1 MNNTED
7 VVMKGLT
14 AVMLVLGLVGS
25 NAWAAPKSCEELR
38 QEIEVKIQAA
48 GVASYTLEIVPN
60 EEVEDNGMVI
70 GTCDNGSR
78 KVIYQRNDL
87 TGSRMM

>member
-1 MNNTED
+1 
-7 VVMKGLT
+7 MKGWT
-14 AVMLVLGLVGS
+14 AVMLVLGLMGS
-25 NAWAAPKSCEELR
+25 NAWAAPKSCEELK

-48 GVASYTLEIVPN
+48 GVSSYTLEIVPN
-60 EEVEDNGMVI
+60 EEVEDDSMVI

>member
-1 MNNTED
+1 MRGWMAATLAL
-7 VVMKGLT
+7 G
-14 AVMLVLGLVGS
+14 MLS
-25 NAWAAPKSCEELR
+25 SSAWASPKSCEELK

-60 EEVEDNGMVI
+60 EEVEDDAMVI
-70 GTCDNGSR
+70 GTCDGGSR

>member
-1 MNNTED
+1 MN
-7 VVMKGLT
+7 GLT
-14 AVMLVLGLVGS
+14 AVMLALGLVGS
-25 NAWAAPKSCEELR
+25 NAWAAPKSCEALK

-60 EEVEDNGMVI
+60 EEVEDDSMVI
-70 GTCDNGSR
+70 GTCDNGSH